1 MGTLGKALGAS
12 GGYICGSR
20 ALIEF
25 LIHRA
30 RSFIFSTAPVPAAA
44 AAATAAIQLLL
55 SATGAAL
62 RQTLW
67 DRIKA
72 VQAVNQVLWFRDGA
86 ILPVLVGDE
95 ERAVAISAQ
104 LREDGYFVPAIRYPT
119 VARGAARL
127 RVTLTAAH
135 AEAEVTDLAQRLEP
149 VAAKQSVLRDA

>member
-1 MGTLGKALGAS
+1 
-12 GGYICGSR
+12 
-20 ALIEF
+20 
-25 LIHRA
+25 
-30 RSFIFSTAPVPAAA
+30 
-44 AAATAAIQLLL
+44 
-55 SATGAAL
+55 
-62 RQTLW
+62 
-67 DRIKA
+67 
-72 VQAVNQVLWFRDGA
+72 
-86 ILPVLVGDE
+86 LPVLVGDE